1 MKSKKLAVVFIT
13 IGFVLGLVCGIFAP
27 SLYAKLKKK
36 NSFNI
41 YEIRTN
47 NHTYTICDYSCQ
59 FGAYT
64 TDGYVENRITDK
76 KISGI
81 INKVKS
87 CIGEEFEKEKANDDG
102 IFVGQEKPSSY
113 IIVRTYTIPKNIE
126 KSLDEIYKELEKS
139 YGGNGLTLSQVSNYF
154 SEVLS
159 DEKTYTI
166 ISSKEEELFNIMKE
180 TVESIKEVN
189 SDDN

>member
-1 MKSKKLAVVFIT
+1 MKSKKLAIGFIT
-13 IGFVLGLVCGIFAP
+13 IGFVFGLVCGIFVP

-64 TDGYVENRITDK
+64 TDGYVEKRITDK
-76 KISGI
+76 KISDI

-102 IFVGQEKPSSY
+102 IFVEQEKPSSY
-113 IIVRTYTIPKNIE
+113 IIVRNYTERKDSEHSIFDFYN
-126 KSLDEIYKELEKS
+126 DLEKDLGEKPS
-139 YGGNGLTLSQVSNYF
+139 ISQLEQAYNSILS
-154 SEVLS
+154 
-159 DEKTYTI
+159 EKTYYI
-166 ISSKEEELFNIMKE
+166 IDSKEDELFNTLKE
-180 TVESIKEVN
+180 TVMYMKEAN